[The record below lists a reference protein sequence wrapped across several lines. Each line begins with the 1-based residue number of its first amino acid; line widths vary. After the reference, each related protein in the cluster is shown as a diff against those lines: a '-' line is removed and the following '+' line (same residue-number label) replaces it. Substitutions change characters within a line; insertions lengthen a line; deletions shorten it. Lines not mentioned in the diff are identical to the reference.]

1 MAHLLRDLRA
11 IGLDDIAGYFT
22 PEVVEGETQT
32 LRWVSPQ
39 ELAER
44 MQTNHL
50 LVVDV
55 RGASERNTERIA
67 GTRHIP
73 LGYLP
78 DHLDELPSDAD
89 IVLHCTSGV
98 RSQIA
103 ASLLQRHGFANVANL
118 VGGIDA
124 WKASGMPVE
133 EQVYSA
139 SDTSGSQM

>member
-1 MAHLLRDLRA
+1 
-11 IGLDDIAGYFT
+11 
-22 PEVVEGETQT
+22 
-32 LRWVSPQ
+32 
-39 ELAER
+39 
-44 MQTNHL
+44 MQNNHL

-78 DHLDELPSDAD
+78 GHFDELPTDAD

-103 ASLLQRHGFANVANL
+103 ASLLQKHGFINVANL
-118 VGGIDA
+118 AGGIDA
-124 WKASGMPVE
+124 WKAAGMPVE
-133 EQVYSA
+133 E
-139 SDTSGSQM
+139 